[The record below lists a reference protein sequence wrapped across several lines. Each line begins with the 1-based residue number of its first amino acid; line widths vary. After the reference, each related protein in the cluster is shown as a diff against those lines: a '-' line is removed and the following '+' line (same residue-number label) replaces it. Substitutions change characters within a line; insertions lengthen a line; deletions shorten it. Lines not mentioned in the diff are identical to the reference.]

1 MGLDMY
7 LDGRRFFMKDKKDE
21 DGYDI
26 KTMNVELGY
35 WRKHPNLH
43 GYIVDQFADGE
54 DDCRPIELF
63 APHIE
68 QITKAI
74 MENELPN
81 TEGFFFGVSDTSAEQ
96 VTTDLDVFNRALE
109 WLKKGEGNK
118 DEIRS
123 IIYQASW

>member
-54 DDCRPIELF
+54 DDCRPIELSQDDMVKIVN
-63 APHIE
+63 AIE
-68 QITKAI
+68 DGK
-74 MENELPN
+74 LPD
-81 TEGFFFGVSDTSAEQ
+81 TTGFFFGASDGSKEEKAY
-96 VTTDLDVFNRALE
+96 DLKVFQKAMEWALVNNKNE
-109 WLKKGEGNK
+109 W
-118 DEIRS
+118 RS
-123 IIYQASW
+123 VVYQASW